1 MPPRLG
7 FALEPQRRLLER
19 QGGCLLL
26 FYQAAWEQTRLSSK
40 SLVSH
45 CCTCSATLPFTA
57 PEQVLDFAQRL
68 QDKARK
74 VGVQV
79 TQHQDPGSRKKG
91 SETSRPG
98 TMKNTEESCVLN
110 QILLSLW
117 LFWNGVCS
125 LCQVPLELWL
135 HEGMFHDWV
144 MHPDT

>member
-1 MPPRLG
+1 M
-7 FALEPQRRLLER
+7 
-19 QGGCLLL
+19 
-26 FYQAAWEQTRLSSK
+26 
-40 SLVSH
+40 
-45 CCTCSATLPFTA
+45 
-57 PEQVLDFAQRL
+57 LDFAQRL

-79 TQHQDPGSRKKG
+79 TQHQDRGSRKTG

-98 TMKNTEESCVLN
+98 TMCPKSNPAEFVVVLE
-110 QILLSLW
+110 W
-117 LFWNGVCS
+117 CMP